1 MGYIEKTKRNEAL
14 LFPEYL
20 DDYVESDCPVRLFDA
35 FVDTLDLEQLGFAK
49 AVPETM
55 GRPSYDPR
63 DLLKVLLYG
72 YFYGVRSS
80 RRLARECKCNVELM
94 WLTGKLMP
102 DFRTLSDFRKDN
114 IQCME
119 SVFKAFNRYCL
130 KLKILSKSFI
140 SIDGSKF
147 KAVNAKDR
155 NFTLN
160 KLDDRLSWLD
170 SNIEHYLSALE
181 DADNE
186 DSDRKMSKE
195 EIEAKLKTLL
205 ERKER
210 YEGYLREMEATGQKQ
225 KSLTD
230 PDAKLMKCNE
240 GFCVGYNTQT
250 AVEDG
255 SHMVVGFKVTDRPT
269 DHGQITDL
277 ATEVKTDMG
286 ADIIEAVADKGYHS
300 PEDMSRA
307 FENGIIPNVI
317 QRDGKT
323 EVTVDFDY
331 SPVEQPELNLS
342 STSPAEIKK
351 CLQAGNIPDIY
362 EGILSDPERISVKST
377 EYTIADD
384 AVLRMTHD
392 QMVET
397 AQKGYLIR
405 DPHRNLVICPEGAIL
420 RQKSIKRNGDI
431 RYCNKLACKHCK
443 SKCTKSAF
451 READFSKD
459 KLVMKVKGYN
469 NDDNDKPDTGIK
481 VSKKVVTTQKV
492 RFRFKLDEKKMNER
506 KCLSEHPFGT
516 VKRAVGMSY
525 LLLKGKAKVVGET
538 ALMLLSYNLRRAIS
552 IKGVDNMVKALV

>member
-1 MGYIEKTKRNEAL
+1 M
-14 LFPEYL
+14 
-20 DDYVESDCPVRLFDA
+20 
-35 FVDTLDLEQLGFAK
+35 
-49 AVPETM
+49 
-55 GRPSYDPR
+55 
-63 DLLKVLLYG
+63 
-72 YFYGVRSS
+72 
-80 RRLARECKCNVELM
+80 
-94 WLTGKLMP
+94 
-102 DFRTLSDFRKDN
+102 
-114 IQCME
+114 
-119 SVFKAFNRYCL
+119 
-130 KLKILSKSFI
+130 
-140 SIDGSKF
+140 
-147 KAVNAKDR
+147 NAKDR

-230 PDAKLMKCNE
+230 PDAKLRKCNE

-277 ATEVKTDMG
+277 ATEVKTDIG

-331 SPVEQPELNLS
+331 SPVEQPELILS

-362 EGILSDPERISVKST
+362 EGILSDPEIISVKST

-397 AQKGYLIR
+397 ARKGYLIR

-469 NDDNDKPDTGIK
+469 NDDNDKPDTRIK

-492 RFRFKLDEKKMNER
+492 RFRFKLGEKKMNER

>member
-1 MGYIEKTKRNEAL
+1 MGYIEKAKRNEAL

-35 FVDTLDLEQLGFAK
+35 FVDSLNLEQLGFAK
-49 AVPETM
+49 AVSETM

-170 SNIEHYLSALE
+170 SNIDHYLSALE

-269 DHGQITDL
+269 DYGQITDL
-277 ATEVKTDMG
+277 ATEVKTDIG

-362 EGILSDPERISVKST
+362 EGILSDPEIISVKST

-397 AQKGYLIR
+397 ARKGYLIR

-459 KLVMKVKGYN
+459 KLVMKVKGY